1 MRAGI
6 VPSALFAFA
15 LVSSLGIV
23 PAHSS
28 SHREAPLIT
37 STPKLDG
44 TDFYMF
50 RSYEPGRDGFVTLIA
65 DYIPLEDPNAGP
77 NYYQFDSKGIY
88 EIKIDNTGDGIEDI
102 TSSFASKTLSKIS
115 QSTPT
120 ALKCLCP

>member
-1 MRAGI
+1 MTSDGSYQPKKISARNVFRPDGMRAVI

-65 DYIPLEDPNAGP
+65 DYIPLEERWAKLLPIRQQGH
-77 NYYQFDSKGIY
+77 
-88 EIKIDNTGDGIEDI
+88 
-102 TSSFASKTLSKIS
+102 L
-115 QSTPT
+115 
-120 ALKCLCP
+120 